1 MNKQILGV
9 LLATLANA
17 VFAGESIVG
26 NVRVQAL
33 SPTLVRIE
41 QKGQKGFENRNT
53 LTVVN
58 RDWAGIP
65 LETEKKD
72 GKVSVKASAYEVQI
86 PDNTKGLEGIQL
98 LNPAGE
104 VLHTISKNDFNA
116 AFLPTPGALSK
127 VWVMPDVPRLVP
139 PSWGATVP
147 PAAYSENKKK

>member
-65 LETEKKD
+65 LETEKRR
-72 GKVSVKASAYEVQI
+72 Q
-86 PDNTKGLEGIQL
+86 GL
-98 LNPAGE
+98 GE
-104 VLHTISKNDFNA
+104 SF
-116 AFLPTPGALSK
+116 
-127 VWVMPDVPRLVP
+127 RL
-139 PSWGATVP
+139 
-147 PAAYSENKKK
+147 